1 MFSKAMLCILCYP
14 LKLTVFG
21 KIQELSVENTIPN
34 ILGILPLENSRHK
47 NHNKMFLLFVS
58 KGKYIDNALKD
69 SKLQASTRKH
79 QFPFLLKI
87 KYK

>member
-1 MFSKAMLCILCYP
+1 M
-14 LKLTVFG
+14 
-21 KIQELSVENTIPN
+21 
-34 ILGILPLENSRHK
+34 LGILSLESPKHK
-47 NHNKMFLLFVS
+47 NNDQMFLLLVL

-79 QFPFLLKI
+79 QLPFLLKI